1 MAKETNDKEAKL
13 KALQLTLDKLDK
25 TYGKGSVMKM
35 GDMAVQDVEV
45 ISSGSLGVDLA
56 LGVGGY
62 PRGRIIEIYGPE
74 SSGKTTLTL
83 HAIAEAQKAGG
94 IAAFIDAEHAF
105 DRFYAQNLEVD
116 IDNLIISQPDH
127 GEQALEIAE
136 NLIRSGAID
145 IVVIDSVAA
154 LTPKSEIE
162 GEMGD
167 SKMGLHAR
175 LMSQA
180 LRKLT
185 GTISKTKCTVI
196 FINQLREKIGVMFGN
211 PETTTGGNAL
221 KFYASVRIDI
231 RRRTQLKDGD
241 QVVGNATKVKVVKNK
256 VAPPFQQAEF
266 DIMYGEGISKIG
278 EILDIGVSYGIIKK
292 SGSWFSYGETKLGQ
306 GRDAVKGLIKDNPEL
321 AEELETKIVD
331 AIKNPKCEEN

>member
-1 MAKETNDKEAKL
+1 MAEDKEKAAKL
-13 KALQLTLDKLDK
+13 KSLQLTLDKLDK
-25 TYGKGSVMKM
+25 TYGKGAVMKM
-35 GDMAVQDVEV
+35 GDMAISDIQV
-45 ISSGSLGVDLA
+45 ISSGSLGLDLA
-56 LGVGGY
+56 MGVGGY

-74 SSGKTTLTL
+74 SSGKTTLSL

-105 DRFYAQNLEVD
+105 DRFYAEKLGID
-116 IDNLIISQPDH
+116 IDNLIISQPDY
-127 GEQALEIAE
+127 GEQALEIAD
-136 NLIRSGAID
+136 NLISSGAID
-145 IVVIDSVAA
+145 IIVIDSVAA

-185 GTISKTKCTVI
+185 GTIHKTNCTVI
-196 FINQLREKIGVMFGN
+196 FINQLRDKIGVMFGN

-221 KFYASVRIDI
+221 KFYASVRLDI
-231 RRRTQLKDGD
+231 RRRTQIKDGE
-241 QVVGNATKVKVVKNK
+241 VATGNSTKVKVVKNK
-256 VAPPFQQAEF
+256 VAPPFKVAEF
-266 DIMYGEGISKIG
+266 DIMYGEGISKTG
-278 EILDIGVSYGIIKK
+278 EILDLGVEYGIIKK

-306 GRDAVKGLIKDNPEL
+306 GRDAVKALIKDNPEL
-321 AEELETKIVD
+321 AEELETKIKET
-331 AIKNPKCEEN
+331 IKVQ